1 MGHELPRLKL
11 DSWSFFRVSIRL
23 WSECIMNI
31 LHVTCSPRGALSEST
46 RLSRRIVDL
55 LRELDPAAV
64 VMERPLGDVPIPHI
78 DANYAIAQ
86 HDPARATSSGGS
98 TACSE
103 TLIREL
109 ESADAVVIG
118 TPMHN
123 LAAPSVL
130 KAWIDHVVRAG
141 RTFAMT
147 PEGKTGTLPDRPV
160 FVAVASGGVFSGER
174 ARQPDFLTPWLRHVL
189 GGIGLTDVSVFSI
202 EGTAHDAE
210 SVAQAREANDGKLRA
225 HVDRLSLQ
233 R

>member
-1 MGHELPRLKL
+1 
-11 DSWSFFRVSIRL
+11 
-23 WSECIMNI
+23 MNI
-31 LHVTCSPRGALSEST
+31 LHVTCSPRGGVSEST

-55 LRELDPAAV
+55 LLERDPAATV
-64 VMERPLGDVPIPHI
+64 TERALGDVPIPHI

-98 TACSE
+98 TACSDV
-103 TLIREL
+103 LIGEL
-109 ESADAVVIG
+109 ERADAVVIG

-141 RTFAMT
+141 RTFALT
-147 PEGKTGTLPDRPV
+147 PKAKVGALPDRPV

-189 GGIGLTDVSVFSI
+189 GGIGLADVSVFSV
-202 EGTAHDAE
+202 EGTAHGEE
-210 SVAQAREANDGKLRA
+210 SVAKARASTDAKLRV
-225 HVDRLSLQ
+225 HVDRLALQ